1 MKCPKCNAT
10 EGIKWFLRHQA
21 TEDEESDET
30 NANVITM
37 LCTQCGYNE
46 SYFLE
51 DSLELIFPSW
61 NEYFQIQQQQMIL
74 DNTQEMFIDEFENEE
89 KVDELD

>member
-1 MKCPKCNAT
+1 
-10 EGIKWFLRHQA
+10 
-21 TEDEESDET
+21 
-30 NANVITM
+30 M

-61 NEYFQIQQQQMIL
+61 NEYFQIQPQQMI
-74 DNTQEMFIDEFENEE
+74 NEFKDEE